1 MSSIDLY
8 LYYGGEPRSDVIHG
22 VMYEGSGK
30 RLEIIQLKK
39 WQEISLKKL
48 KKKITKV
55 LNLDCWFHDITII
68 YCALHAVFSVCIV
81 YMPTKI
87 KGEKHVKI
95 MFDRINSTPQS
106 KVAKLYIHVEPRT
119 EVSGEYVQQIALE
132 GGGGKNYNHYTLMV
146 IQLLLHAPQ
155 LGVRHYHVMRHQ
167 LQ

>member
-1 MSSIDLY
+1 M
-8 LYYGGEPRSDVIHG
+8 
-22 VMYEGSGK
+22 
-30 RLEIIQLKK
+30 
-39 WQEISLKKL
+39 KKL

-155 LGVRHYHVMRHQ
+155 LGVIHYHVMRHQ